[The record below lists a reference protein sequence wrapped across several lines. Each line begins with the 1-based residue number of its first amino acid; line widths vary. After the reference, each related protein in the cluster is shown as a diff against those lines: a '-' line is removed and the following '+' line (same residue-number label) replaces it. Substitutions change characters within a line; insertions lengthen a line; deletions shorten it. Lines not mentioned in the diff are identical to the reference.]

1 MKKIIK
7 IMKKLT
13 ILASNK
19 NKNPPVPQKIQE
31 LQELLQD
38 FTGFTGF
45 YRNCRIYRSLQESQ
59 ERGMPGLH
67 LTQIIKICPEMGS
80 LTLKTLEK
88 VHLLMI
94 W

>member
-1 MKKIIK
+1 MKQ
-7 IMKKLT
+7 LT

-45 YRNCRIYRSLQESQ
+45 YRNYRIYRSLQELQ
-59 ERGMPGLH
+59 ECGMPALISVRKNIFSMDKKDIS
-67 LTQIIKICPEMGS
+67 T
-80 LTLKTLEK
+80 
-88 VHLLMI
+88 
-94 W
+94 

>member
-1 MKKIIK
+1 MKQ
-7 IMKKLT
+7 LT

-45 YRNCRIYRSLQESQ
+45 YRNYRIYRSLQELQ
-59 ERGMPGLH
+59 ERGMPAGTFFVLDRCDNH
-67 LTQIIKICPEMGS
+67 YTMRTYSKSQIII
-80 LTLKTLEK
+80 
-88 VHLLMI
+88 
-94 W
+94 